1 MVASAFSSD
10 NERQEVPVGMC
21 GGWMCLAE
29 LWSSNRRQLNE
40 LTSDKA
46 RFQKQQETRR
56 SRPDAHGWRGSHESV
71 SLGTASQYDV
81 RVTAP

>member
-40 LTSDKA
+40 LSSQSPLPEATRDKEIAA
-46 RFQKQQETRR
+46 RRAWMAGQ
-56 SRPDAHGWRGSHESV
+56 P
-71 SLGTASQYDV
+71 
-81 RVTAP
+81 RVG